1 MLRTLA
7 KAGLLFV
14 ATVLAV
20 GAEEPASAPHAAVI
34 SIEGPIGAASSQYFR
49 KARDRALDQGASVLV
64 LRIDTPGGLDSAMR
78 DMIKDILDAP
88 VPVLGF
94 VGPSG
99 ARAASAG
106 TYLLYATH
114 VAAMAPG
121 TNLGAATPVP
131 VGGGG
136 GMPMPGGAP
145 ERPTGGPSPAAE
157 DAGQPEPERADP
169 TPATPGDAM
178 GKKVLNDAVAYIR
191 GLAELRGRNAD
202 WAEAAVREG
211 VSLSATAALEQNVI
225 DLVVP
230 DIGSLLAELDGREIT
245 LDSGTVTLATAE
257 LPQRAYEPDW
267 RDRILAAIANPTVAY
282 LLMLAGIYGLLLEG
296 YNPGAILPGT
306 VGGICLLLA
315 LFAFQILPVN
325 YAGLA
330 LIGLGVALMIAEALV
345 PSFGVLGFG
354 GIVAF
359 VLGSVLLIDTDV
371 PGYGVDPWLIGG
383 LALAAALLMMV
394 TVVLLWRS
402 RKAAVSVGFAIA
414 AGTPIEVLEPEGSDY
429 WGRVDGERWRLR
441 STEPLHPGQTV
452 VVTATDG
459 LLLHVSP
466 LPPSSSSESRP

>member
-1 MLRTLA
+1 MLGRMA
-7 KAGLLFV
+7 KGLLLLGAAVF
-14 ATVLAV
+14 AV
-20 GAEEPASAPHAAVI
+20 GAQTPEPGRHAAVI
-34 SIEGPIGAASSQYFR
+34 SIEGAIGAASSQYFR
-49 KARDRALDQGASVLV
+49 KARDRALEDGAAVIV

-78 DMIKDILDAP
+78 EIIKDILDAP

-131 VGGGG
+131 VGGG
-136 GMPMPGGAP
+136 MPLPGGRPESPEPPDEAAP
-145 ERPTGGPSPAAE
+145 EAE
-157 DAGQPEPERADP
+157 EAGQDKAEPERAP
-169 TPATPGDAM
+169 SPADAM
-178 GKKVLNDAVAYIR
+178 GKKMVNDAVAYIR

-202 WAEAAVREG
+202 WAEEAVREG
-211 VSLSATAALEQNVI
+211 VSLSASAALERKVI
-225 DLVVP
+225 DLVVQ
-230 DIGSLLAELDGREIT
+230 DVGSLLAEVDGREIA
-245 LDSGTVTLATAE
+245 LNSGTVTLDTAA
-257 LPQRAYEPDW
+257 LPQRAYDPDW
-267 RDRILAAIANPTVAY
+267 RDRILATLANPTVAY

-315 LFAFQILPVN
+315 LFAFQVLPVN

-330 LIGLGVALMIAEALV
+330 LMVLGLALMIGEALV

-359 VLGSVLLIDTDV
+359 VLGSVLLIDTDI

-383 LALAAALLMMV
+383 IALAASLLLMI
-394 TVVLLWRS
+394 TIVLFWRS
-402 RKAAVSVGFAIA
+402 RKARVSAGIGVAV
-414 AGTPIEVLEPEGSDY
+414 GTEVEVLEADGAVC
-429 WGRVDGERWRLR
+429 WGRVNGERWRLR
-441 STEPLHPGQTV
+441 SAVPLSPGQTV
-452 VVTATDG
+452 VVKATDG
-459 LLLHVSP
+459 LTLDVVP
-466 LPPSSSSESRP
+466 LKATP

>member
-1 MLRTLA
+1 MLGTIARSL
-7 KAGLLFV
+7 LLFGV
-14 ATVLAV
+14 AAFAV
-20 GAEEPASAPHAAVI
+20 GAQAPAPGPHAAII
-34 SIEGPIGAASSQYFR
+34 SIEGAIGAASSQYWR
-49 KARDRALDQGASVLV
+49 KARDQALENGAAVIV
-64 LRIDTPGGLDSAMR
+64 MRIDTPGGLDSAMR
-78 DMIKDILDAP
+78 EMIKDILDAP

-131 VGGGG
+131 VGGGV
-136 GMPMPGGAP
+136 PMPGGAP
-145 ERPTGGPSPAAE
+145 EKPAKEGDAEGQTADDAETRSPGPS
-157 DAGQPEPERADP
+157 
-169 TPATPGDAM
+169 DAM
-178 GKKVLNDAVAYIR
+178 GKKVLNDAVAYLR

-202 WAEAAVREG
+202 WAEEAVREG
-211 VSLSATAALEQNVI
+211 VSLSATAALERNVI

-230 DIGSLLAELDGREIT
+230 DIAALLAEVDGRELT
-245 LDSGTVTLATAE
+245 LNSGSITLATAG
-257 LPQRAYEPDW
+257 LTQRAYEPDW

-315 LFAFQILPVN
+315 LFAFQVLPVN
-325 YAGLA
+325 YVGLA
-330 LIGLGVALMIAEALV
+330 LIVLGLALMIGEALV

-359 VLGSVLLIDTDV
+359 VLGSVLLIDTEI
-371 PGYGVDPWLIGG
+371 PGYGIDPWLIGG
-383 LALAAALLMMV
+383 IALAASLLMML
-394 TVVLLWRS
+394 TITLFWRS
-402 RKAAVSVGFAIA
+402 RQARVSAGIGIAV
-414 AGTPIEVLEPEGSDY
+414 GTPVEVLDGDGTAY

-441 STEPLHPGQTV
+441 STQPLRPGQTV

-459 LLLHVSP
+459 LTLDVLPFSSP
-466 LPPSSSSESRP
+466 ESRP

>member
-1 MLRTLA
+1 MLGTIARSL
-7 KAGLLFV
+7 LLFGV
-14 ATVLAV
+14 AAFAV
-20 GAEEPASAPHAAVI
+20 GAQPPAPGPHAAVI
-34 SIEGPIGAASSQYFR
+34 SIEGAIGAASSQYWR
-49 KARDRALDQGASVLV
+49 KARDQALEDGAAVIV
-64 LRIDTPGGLDSAMR
+64 MRIDTPGGLDSAMR
-78 DMIKDILDAP
+78 EMIKDILDAP

-114 VAAMAPG
+114 IAAMAPG

-131 VGGGG
+131 VGGGV
-136 GMPMPGGAP
+136 PMPGGAP
-145 ERPTGGPSPAAE
+145 EKPAKEGDAEGQAADDAETRSPGPS
-157 DAGQPEPERADP
+157 
-169 TPATPGDAM
+169 DAM

-202 WAEAAVREG
+202 WAEEAVREG
-211 VSLSATAALEQNVI
+211 VSLSATAALEQQVI

-230 DIGSLLAELDGREIT
+230 DIAALLAEVDGRE
-245 LDSGTVTLATAE
+245 LKLPSGSITLATAE

-267 RDRILAAIANPTVAY
+267 RDRILAAIANHTVAY

-315 LFAFQILPVN
+315 LFAFQVLPVN
-325 YAGLA
+325 YVGLA
-330 LIGLGVALMIAEALV
+330 LIVLGLALMIGEALV

-359 VLGSVLLIDTDV
+359 VLGSVLLIDTDI
-371 PGYGVDPWLIGG
+371 PGYGIDPWLIGG
-383 LALAAALLMMV
+383 MALAASLLMML
-394 TVVLLWRS
+394 TINLFWRS
-402 RKAAVSVGFAIA
+402 RQARVSAGIGIAVGTSV
-414 AGTPIEVLEPEGSDY
+414 EVLEGDGTAY

-441 STEPLHPGQTV
+441 SAQPLQPGQTV

-459 LLLHVSP
+459 LTLDVVPLSSP
-466 LPPSSSSESRP
+466 ESRP